1 MPAMA
6 KEKRLAAGAKGEGG
20 LNSATMPAIP
30 ANCRPSRRRTLRH
43 NISASTSAAGA
54 LDSAWRALSS
64 GRMPRAAGVHQRA
77 REDERRRLF
86 EPALHLFER
95 TPGLPVTSSSGPQG
109 GPEQVIKRAN
119 ESVLS
124 RSRPCSLQLTPTDKK
139 QEIGRARTIS

>member
-54 LDSAWRALSS
+54 LESAWRALSS
-64 GRMPRAAGVHQRA
+64 GHMPRAAGVHQRA
-77 REDERRRLF
+77 REDERRRLI
-86 EPALHLFER
+86 EPALHLFE
-95 TPGLPVTSSSGPQG
+95 PALLALQTSPRRPFVFLFVIYVYTVINQKYFPSQHGGSSARAGPAG
-109 GPEQVIKRAN
+109 TWT
-119 ESVLS
+119 ESV
-124 RSRPCSLQLTPTDKK
+124 
-139 QEIGRARTIS
+139 